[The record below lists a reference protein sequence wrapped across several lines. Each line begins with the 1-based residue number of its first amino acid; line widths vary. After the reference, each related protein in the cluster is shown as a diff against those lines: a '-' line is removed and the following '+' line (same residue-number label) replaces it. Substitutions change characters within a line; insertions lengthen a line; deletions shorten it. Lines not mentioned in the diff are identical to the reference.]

1 MIIGCYCKP
10 YTTEL
15 DGKPFEVKGER
26 LVGKFVRKDKIYFR
40 GVVFDDDDASC
51 GDTVVLTKKEFEE
64 RVERCVEILG
74 QPEKFDCNYFQTWK
88 NGGLMNQKE
97 VDSFAEGL
105 NREPEETAFRAG
117 FLVGLYKQR
126 TDE

>member
-1 MIIGCYCKP
+1 MIIGCICKP
-10 YTTEL
+10 YTIEL

-26 LVGKFVRKDKIYFR
+26 LVGKFIRKDKIYFH
-40 GVVFDDDDASC
+40 GVVFDADDTYG

-64 RVERCVEILG
+64 RVEKWVEILC
-74 QPEKFDCNYFQTWK
+74 QPEKFDRNYYQTWK

-97 VDSFAEGL
+97 VDSFAKGL
-105 NREPEETAFRAG
+105 NRESEETAFRAG

-126 TDE
+126 NDE